1 MELFIQSLVSG
12 ILLGGL
18 YAAIGVGLSLVFGIM
33 GLTNIAHGCL
43 MILSS
48 FFIMIFA
55 RQLSGNVIVAFLLTI
70 LVMSAIG
77 GLMQGFLINRVLA
90 KGAEPALLV
99 TFGIAIIIW
108 NVLQLI
114 FGADFQSIPNPVT
127 GVNVVDTRWVVISG
141 EYLLNFVISA
151 AVVIILHFI
160 IRKTLFGRAVRA
172 AAGDTVVAELMGI
185 NTGRTYIYTMGL
197 AMVTGSVGGL
207 LVGQTFGFY
216 SYSGMS
222 YLIIAF
228 GVVVIGGMG
237 SIVGTL
243 LGGVILGVAQL
254 LGAYFFGSGVQILVG
269 YLTLLVLLTLRP
281 RGLLGN
287 MTRK

>member
-1 MELFIQSLVSG
+1 MELFVQSLVSG
-12 ILLGGL
+12 LLLGGL
-18 YAAIGVGLSLVFGIM
+18 YAAVGVGLSLVFGIM

-55 RQLSGNVIVAFLLTI
+55 RQMSGNIVVAFLLTV
-70 LVMSAIG
+70 LVMCVIG
-77 GLMQGFLINRVLA
+77 ALMQGALINRVLA
-90 KGAEPALLV
+90 KGPEPALLV
-99 TFGIAIIIW
+99 TFGVAIVIW

-114 FGADFQSIPNPVT
+114 FGADFKSIPSPMAS
-127 GVNVVDTRWVVISG
+127 VNVVNTRWVVVSG
-141 EYLLNFVISA
+141 EYLFNFVISA
-151 AVVIILHFI
+151 ALVLALHLVIQ
-160 IRKTLFGRAVRA
+160 KTLFGRAIRA
-172 AAGDTVVAELMGI
+172 AASNVVAAELMGI
-185 NTGRTYIYTMGL
+185 NTSRTYIYIMCL
-197 AMVTGSVGGL
+197 ALATGSVGGL

-243 LGGVILGVAQL
+243 LGGIILGVAQL

-269 YLTLLVLLTLRP
+269 YLTLLALLTLRP

-287 MTRK
+287 MTRE

>member
-1 MELFIQSLVSG
+1 MELFVQSLVSG

-33 GLTNIAHGCL
+33 GLTNIAHGSL

-55 RQLSGNVIVAFLLTI
+55 RQFGGSILLAFLIT
-70 LVMSAIG
+70 LVVMVLIG
-77 GLMQGFLINRVLA
+77 AGLQGVLVNRVLS

-99 TFGIAIIIW
+99 TFGVAIIVQNI
-108 NVLQLI
+108 LQLI
-114 FGADFQSIPNPVT
+114 FGADFESIPSPLAS
-127 GVNVVDTRWVVISG
+127 VNVVNTKWVVISG
-141 EYLLNFVISA
+141 EYLLNFAISA
-151 AVVIILHFI
+151 AVILVLHFV
-160 IRKTLFGRAVRA
+160 IRKTLFGRSIRA
-172 AAGDTVVAELMGI
+172 AASNVVAAEMMGI
-185 NTGRTYIYTMGL
+185 NTNKTYIYTMCL
-197 AMVTGSVGGL
+197 ALATGSVGGL

-237 SIVGTL
+237 SILGTL

-254 LGAYFFGSGVQILVG
+254 MGAYFFGGGVQILVG

-281 RGLLGN
+281 RGILAN

>member
-1 MELFIQSLVSG
+1 MELFVQTLISG

-43 MILSS
+43 LILSS
-48 FFIMIFA
+48 FFIMIFVRGLGGSIILA
-55 RQLSGNVIVAFLLTI
+55 LIITI
-70 LVMSAIG
+70 ALMSIIG
-77 GLMQGFLINRVLA
+77 ALMQGLLVNRVLS
-90 KGAEPALLV
+90 KGPEPALLV
-99 TFGIAIIIW
+99 TFGVAIIIW

-114 FGADFQSIPNPVT
+114 FGANYFKIATSMA
-127 GVNVVDTRWVVISG
+127 GVNVISSKWVVISG
-141 EYLLNFVISA
+141 EFLFNLIISI
-151 AVVIILHFI
+151 VVILGLHFV
-160 IRKTLFGRAVRA
+160 IRKTLFGRSIRA
-172 AAGDTVVAELMGI
+172 AAENPVAAELMGI
-185 NTGRTYIYTMGL
+185 NTSRTYIYTMCL
-197 AMVTGSVGGL
+197 AMATGSVSGL

-237 SIVGTL
+237 SIVGTF

-254 LGAYFFGSGVQILVG
+254 LGAHFFGPGVQTLVG

-281 RGLLGN
+281 HGLMGN

>member
-1 MELFIQSLVSG
+1 MQSLVSG
-12 ILLGGL
+12 LLLGGL
-18 YAAIGVGLSLVFGIM
+18 YAAVGVGLSLVFGIM

-55 RQLSGNVIVAFLLTI
+55 RQMSGNIVVAFLLTV
-70 LVMSAIG
+70 LVMCVIG
-77 GLMQGFLINRVLA
+77 ALMQGALINRVLA
-90 KGAEPALLV
+90 KGPEPALLV
-99 TFGIAIIIW
+99 TFGVAIVIW

-114 FGADFQSIPNPVT
+114 FGADFKSIPSPMAS
-127 GVNVVDTRWVVISG
+127 VNVVNTRWVVVSG
-141 EYLLNFVISA
+141 EYLFNFVISA
-151 AVVIILHFI
+151 ALVLALHLVIQ
-160 IRKTLFGRAVRA
+160 KTLFGRAIRA
-172 AAGDTVVAELMGI
+172 AASNVVAAELMGI
-185 NTGRTYIYTMGL
+185 NTSRTYIYIMCL
-197 AMVTGSVGGL
+197 ALATGSVGGL

-243 LGGVILGVAQL
+243 LGGIILGVAQL

-269 YLTLLVLLTLRP
+269 YLTLLALLTLRP

-287 MTRK
+287 MTRE

>member
-1 MELFIQSLVSG
+1 MELFIQSLTSG

-55 RQLSGNVIVAFLLTI
+55 RQLSGNIFIAFLLTI
-70 LVMSAIG
+70 LVMGVLG
-77 GLMQGFLINRVLA
+77 GLMQGLLINRVLA

-99 TFGIAIIIW
+99 TFGVAIIVW

-114 FGADFQSIPNPVT
+114 FGADFQSIPNPMT

-151 AVVIILHFI
+151 AVVLILHFV
-160 IRKTLFGRAVRA
+160 IRKTLFGLAVRA
-172 AAGDTVVAELMGI
+172 AAGNAVAAELMGI
-185 NTGRTYIYTMGL
+185 NTSRTYISTMGL
-197 AMVTGSVGGL
+197 ALVTGSVGGL

-243 LGGVILGVAQL
+243 IGGVILGVAQL

-269 YLTLLVLLTLRP
+269 YMTLLVLLTLRP
-281 RGLLGN
+281 RGLFGN

>member
-1 MELFIQSLVSG
+1 MELFVQSVISG

-33 GLTNIAHGCL
+33 GLTNIAHGSL
-43 MILSS
+43 MILAS
-48 FFIMIFA
+48 FFIMI
-55 RQLSGNVIVAFLLTI
+55 LSQQATGSVILSLILT
-70 LVMSAIG
+70 LAIMAAIS
-77 GLMQGFLINRVLA
+77 GLAQGFLVNRVLD

-99 TFGIAIIIW
+99 TFGIAIIIQ
-108 NVLQLI
+108 NALQLA
-114 FGADFQSIPNPVT
+114 FGADFKSIASPFASI
-127 GVNVVDTRWVVISG
+127 NVVNSKWVVITG
-141 EYLLNFVISA
+141 EYLLNFIISVAVIFA
-151 AVVIILHFI
+151 LHFI
-160 IRKTLFGRAVRA
+160 VRKTWFGRSIRA
-172 AAGDTVVAELMGI
+172 ASSSVVAAELMGI
-185 NTGRTYIYTMGL
+185 NTKRTYVLTMSL
-197 AMVTGSVGGL
+197 ATMTGCIGGL

-254 LGAYFFGSGVQILVG
+254 LGAYFFGSGVQILIG
-269 YLTLLVLLTLRP
+269 YLTLLVILTLRP
-281 RGLLGN
+281 RGLLSN

>member
-1 MELFIQSLVSG
+1 MELFVQSLVSG
-12 ILLGGL
+12 LLLGGL
-18 YAAIGVGLSLVFGIM
+18 YAAVGVGLSLVFGIM

-48 FFIMIFA
+48 FFIMVFA
-55 RQLSGNVIVAFLLTI
+55 RHMSGSVVAAFILTV
-70 LVMSAIG
+70 LVMCVIG
-77 GLMQGFLINRVLA
+77 ALLQGVLINRVLA
-90 KGAEPALLV
+90 KGPEPALLV
-99 TFGIAIIIW
+99 TFGVAIVIW

-114 FGADFQSIPNPVT
+114 FGADFKSIPSPMAS
-127 GVNVVDTRWVVISG
+127 VNAVNTRWVVISG
-141 EYLLNFVISA
+141 EYLFNFAVSA
-151 AVVIILHFI
+151 ALILVLHLVIQ
-160 IRKTLFGRAVRA
+160 KTLFGRAIRA
-172 AAGDTVVAELMGI
+172 AASNVVAAELMGI
-185 NTGRTYIYTMGL
+185 NTGRTYIYIMCL
-197 AMVTGSVGGL
+197 ALATGSVGGL

-237 SIVGTL
+237 SIIGTL

-269 YLTLLVLLTLRP
+269 YLTLLTLLTLRP

-287 MTRK
+287 MTRE

>member
-1 MELFIQSLVSG
+1 MELFVQSLVSG
-12 ILLGGL
+12 VLLGGL

-33 GLTNIAHGCL
+33 GLTNIAHGSL
-43 MILSS
+43 MILAS
-48 FFIMIFA
+48 FFVMIFA
-55 RQLSGNVIVAFLLTI
+55 QQFTGNIILAFVITI
-70 LVMSAIG
+70 IIMVLIG
-77 GLMQGFLINRVLA
+77 AAMQGLLINRVLD

-99 TFGIAIIIW
+99 TFGLAIIIQ

-114 FGADFQSIPNPVT
+114 FGADFKSINSPLASI
-127 GVNVVDTRWVVISG
+127 NVINTKWVVISA
-141 EYLLNFVISA
+141 EYLVNFLISAGVIIALHFVIQ
-151 AVVIILHFI
+151 
-160 IRKTLFGRAVRA
+160 KTLLGRSIRA
-172 AAGDTVVAELMGI
+172 AASNVVAAELMGI
-185 NTGRTYIYTMGL
+185 NTHRTYIYTMCL
-197 AMVTGSVGGL
+197 AMATGSVGGL

-237 SIVGTL
+237 SIIGTL
-243 LGGVILGVAQL
+243 LGGIILGVAQL

-269 YLTLLVLLTLRP
+269 YLTLLVILTIRP
-281 RGLLGN
+281 RGLLSN

>member
-1 MELFIQSLVSG
+1 MELFVQSLVSG

-33 GLTNIAHGCL
+33 GLTNIAHGSL

-55 RQLSGNVIVAFLLTI
+55 RQLSGNIVVAFIIT
-70 LVMSAIG
+70 LVIMTLIG
-77 GLMQGFLINRVLA
+77 GLLQGTLVNRVLT
-90 KGAEPALLV
+90 KGPEPALLV
-99 TFGIAIIIW
+99 TFGIAIIVQ
-108 NVLQLI
+108 NVLQLV
-114 FGADFQSIPNPVT
+114 FGADYMSLPSPLAS
-127 GVNVVDTRWVVISG
+127 VNVVDTKWVVVSG
-141 EYLLNFVISA
+141 EYLLNFAISA
-151 AVVIILHFI
+151 AVILALHFV
-160 IRKTLFGRAVRA
+160 IRKTLFGRSVRA
-172 AAGDTVVAELMGI
+172 AASNPVAAEMMGI
-185 NTGRTYIYTMGL
+185 NTNRTYIYTMAL
-197 AMVTGSVGGL
+197 ALATGSVGGL

-222 YLIIAF
+222 YLITAF

-243 LGGVILGVAQL
+243 LGGIILGVAQL
-254 LGAYFFGSGVQILVG
+254 MGAYFFGGGVQTLIG

-281 RGLLGN
+281 RGILGN